1 LPGLAVAGEPQRAGG
16 GAGRFHLRSPGKS
29 SVCIWLILSINIS
42 VLAHKVNEINQ
53 FRGGQ
58 EKLFSLTEGSCTGN
72 E

>member
-53 FRGGQ
+53 FRGG
-58 EKLFSLTEGSCTGN
+58 
-72 E
+72 